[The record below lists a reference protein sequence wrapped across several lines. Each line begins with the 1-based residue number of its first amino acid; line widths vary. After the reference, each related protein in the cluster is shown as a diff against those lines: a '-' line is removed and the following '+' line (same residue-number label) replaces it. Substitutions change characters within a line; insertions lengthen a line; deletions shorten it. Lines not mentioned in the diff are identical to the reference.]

1 MELCENTKL
10 ELAVDIMALKIAQA
24 ARQGYDLNGEYFQ
37 NLLNEKVEMYKCNDE
52 ILDKVINVYGK
63 EVLAYNGDKK

>member
-24 ARQGYDLNGEYFQ
+24 VRQGYDLNGEYFQ
-37 NLLNEKVEMYKCNDE
+37 NLLKEKVEMYKCNDE
-52 ILDKVINVYGK
+52 ILNKVISVYGR
-63 EVLAYNGDKK
+63 EVLAGNGDKQ